1 MISAI
6 KSSSNYKWWVFS
18 TIAVGTFLSVVDHGS
33 VLVALPSIERH
44 FGSDLPTV
52 QWIVVGYALAISVL
66 ILPMGRLGDIIGRR
80 QVYVGGMVIFVV
92 AAGLAGASPTL
103 GSLIASK
110 IFQGV
115 GSAMVQGAGIAMVI
129 SAFPGTE
136 RGKALGTHLSVVGAG
151 AVAGPAIGGILVSIL
166 DWRWVFFANV
176 PIGLFTILVSV
187 LVLPL
192 DKPDPPKEGEPQLR
206 FDWGGATLSG
216 LALLLFLLVVGNG
229 DRVGWTSAITLS
241 GAVAAVLAA
250 VSFVWWELRS
260 SSPMLDMRLFKRKLV
275 ALGVA
280 AGWFSFLG
288 SSAARFMMPF
298 YLQRV
303 LELSPKDVGLL
314 LIPPAFCM
322 VVVGPF
328 SGRLSDRFGWRA
340 LTVGG
345 LTLSA
350 AAWFVMAVTLTEAS
364 PVLLIIIMLMVQSI
378 GTALFNT
385 PNNSS
390 ILSAVERSHYGVVSA
405 LTQLV
410 RNSANVTSIAMATT
424 VVVATM
430 GSRGVEP
437 SLDAVSPEV
446 AGAFVAGL
454 KWAFY
459 MMGGLLVLAIILAVI
474 RGERAKPAPAARP
487 APAAAGAAAA
497 EPTSPEPASD

>member
-1 MISAI
+1 MISTI
-6 KSSSNYKWWVFS
+6 KNSPSYKWWVFS

-66 ILPMGRLGDIIGRR
+66 ILPMGRLGDIIGRK
-80 QVYVGGMVIFVV
+80 QVYIWGMVIFTVT
-92 AAGLAGASPTL
+92 AGLAGASPNL
-103 GSLIASK
+103 GLLIATK

-115 GSAMVQGAGIAMVI
+115 GSAMVQSAGIAMVV
-129 SAFPGTE
+129 SSFPGTE

-151 AVAGPAIGGILVSIL
+151 AIAGPAIGGLLVSAF
-166 DWRWVFFANV
+166 DWRSVFFANV
-176 PIGLFTILVSV
+176 PFGALTIVISLM
-187 LVLPL
+187 VLPL
-192 DKPDPPKEGEPQLR
+192 SKPEPPAEGEARQR
-206 FDWGGATLSG
+206 FDWGGAVLSG
-216 LALLLFLLVVGNG
+216 MTLLGFLLVVGNG
-229 DRVGWTSAITLS
+229 DRLGWVSGYVIFGASITVLSA
-241 GAVAAVLAA
+241 AA
-250 VSFVWWELRS
+250 FVWWELRS
-260 SSPMLDMRLFKRKLV
+260 PSPMLDMRLFKRKLV
-275 ALGVA
+275 TLGVA

-303 LELSPKDVGLL
+303 LEFGPRDVGLL
-314 LIPPAFCM
+314 LIPPALCM

-328 SGRLSDRFGWRA
+328 SGRLSDRFGWRG

-345 LTLSA
+345 LFLST
-350 AAWFVMAVTLTEAS
+350 AAWFIMAVSLTEAT
-364 PVLLIIIMLMVQSI
+364 PVLLIVILLMVQGT

-390 ILSAVERSHYGVVSA
+390 ILSAVDRSQYGVVSA

-410 RNSANVTSIAMATT
+410 RNSANVTSIAIATT

-430 GSRGVEP
+430 GSKGVEP
-437 SLDAVSPEV
+437 SLDAVSPAV

-454 KWAFY
+454 KWAFW
-459 MMGGLLVLAIILAVI
+459 MMGGLLLIGIAIAVI
-474 RGERAKPAPAARP
+474 RGERPKPEPVTQPESLAA
-487 APAAAGAAAA
+487 
-497 EPTSPEPASD
+497 EPASD

>member
-6 KSSSNYKWWVFS
+6 KSSPNYKWWVFG
-18 TIAVGTFLSVVDHGS
+18 TISIGTFLSVADHGS

-44 FGSDLPTV
+44 FGADLPTV
-52 QWIVVGYALAISVL
+52 QWIVLGYALAISVL

-80 QVYVGGMVIFVV
+80 QVYVGGMIIFVL

-103 GSLIASK
+103 GSLVASK
-110 IFQGV
+110 VFQGV
-115 GSAMVQGAGIAMVI
+115 GSAMVQSAGIAMVI
-129 SAFPGTE
+129 SAFPGSE

-151 AVAGPAIGGILVSIL
+151 AIAGPAIGGLLVSAFE
-166 DWRWVFFANV
+166 WRSVFFANV
-176 PIGLFTILVSV
+176 PIGVFTIAISM

-192 DKPDPPKEGEPQLR
+192 DKPDPPAEGEPKPR
-206 FDWGGATLSG
+206 FDWGGAVLSG
-216 LALLLFLLVVGNG
+216 AALLGFLMVVSNG
-229 DRVGWTSAITLS
+229 DRMGWTSTATFS
-241 GAVAAVLAA
+241 GMAFTVLAA
-250 VSFVWWELRS
+250 VAFVWWELRS
-260 SSPMLDMRLFKRKLV
+260 PSPMLDMRLFKRKLV
-275 ALGVA
+275 SLGVA

-303 LELSPKDVGLL
+303 LEFGPRDVGLL
-314 LIPPAFCM
+314 LIPPALCL
-322 VVVGPF
+322 VVVGPL
-328 SGRLSDRFGWRA
+328 SGLLSDRFGWRG

-350 AAWFVMAVTLTEAS
+350 AAWFIMAITLTEAS
-364 PVLLIIIMLMVQSI
+364 PVLLIVILLMVQST

-390 ILSAVERSHYGVVSA
+390 ILSTVDRSQYGVVSA

-410 RNSANVTSIAMATT
+410 RNSANVVSIAIATT

-430 GSRGVEP
+430 GARGVEP
-437 SLDAVSPEV
+437 SLDAVSPAV

-454 KWAFY
+454 KWAFW
-459 MMGGLLVLAIILAVI
+459 MMGGLLLIGIALAVI
-474 RGERAKPAPAARP
+474 RGERPKPETATQRRSVAADR
-487 APAAAGAAAA
+487 
-497 EPTSPEPASD
+497 ASD

>member
-6 KSSSNYKWWVFS
+6 KTSASYKWWVFS
-18 TIAVGTFLSVVDHGS
+18 TIAIGTFLSVADHGS

-44 FGSDLPTV
+44 FESDLPTV
-52 QWIVVGYALAISVL
+52 EWIIVGYALAISVL
-66 ILPMGRLGDIIGRR
+66 ILPMGRLGDIIGRK
-80 QVYVGGMVIFVV
+80 QVYVGGMVIFTV

-103 GSLIASK
+103 GTLIASK
-110 IFQGV
+110 VFQGV
-115 GSAMVQGAGIAMVI
+115 GSAMVQSAGIAMVI
-129 SAFPGTE
+129 SNFPGTE

-151 AVAGPAIGGILVSIL
+151 AVAGPAIGGLLVSAFE
-166 DWRWVFFANV
+166 WRSVFFANV
-176 PIGLFTILVSV
+176 PIGVFTIFVSM
-187 LVLPL
+187 LILPA
-192 DKPDPPKEGEPQLR
+192 DKPEPPADGEKRPS

-216 LALLLFLLVVGNG
+216 MALMGFLLVVGNG
-229 DRVGWTSAITLS
+229 DRVGWTSGILLL
-241 GAVAAVLAA
+241 GAAVTALSAA
-250 VSFVWWELRS
+250 AFVWWELRS

-303 LELSPKDVGLL
+303 LEFGPRDVGLL
-314 LIPPAFCM
+314 LIPPALCM
-322 VVVGPF
+322 VVIGPI
-328 SGRLSDRFGWRA
+328 SGRLSDRFGWRG

-345 LTLSA
+345 LALSTI
-350 AAWFVMAVTLTEAS
+350 AWIILASTLTESS
-364 PVLLIIIMLMVQSI
+364 PVLLIVIMLMFQSA
-378 GTALFNT
+378 GTALFNS

-390 ILSAVERSHYGVVSA
+390 ILSAVDRSQYGVVSA

-410 RNSANVTSIAMATT
+410 RNSANVVSIAVATT

-437 SLDAVSPEV
+437 SLDAVSPAV

-454 KWAFY
+454 KWAFL
-459 MMGGLLVLAIILAVI
+459 MMAGLLMIGIALALF
-474 RGERAKPAPAARP
+474 RGERPKPVPDQESESI
-487 APAAAGAAAA
+487 AAG
-497 EPTSPEPASD
+497 SASD

>member
-1 MISAI
+1 MISGI
-6 KSSSNYKWWVFS
+6 KNSANYKWWVFG

-103 GSLIASK
+103 GSLVAAK
-110 IFQGV
+110 VFQGV
-115 GSAMVQGAGIAMVI
+115 GSAMVQSAGIAMVI

-136 RGKALGTHLSVVGAG
+136 RGKALGTHLSVVGVG
-151 AVAGPAIGGILVSIL
+151 AIAGPVIGGFLVSIF
-166 DWRWVFFANV
+166 DWRSVFFANV
-176 PIGLFTILVSV
+176 PIGIFTVAVSM

-192 DKPDPPKEGEPQLR
+192 DKPEPAAEGGPRQK
-206 FDWGGATLSG
+206 FDWGGAILSG
-216 LALLLFLLVVGNG
+216 LTLLGFLLVVGNG
-229 DRVGWTSAITLS
+229 DRLGWTSVATLS
-241 GAVAAVLAA
+241 GLAASVLALA
-250 VSFVWWELRS
+250 SFIWWELRS
-260 SSPMLDMRLFKRKLV
+260 PSPMLDMRLFKKKLV
-275 ALGVA
+275 AFGVA

-303 LELSPKDVGLL
+303 LEFSPKDVGLL
-314 LIPPAFCM
+314 LIAPALCL

-328 SGRLSDRFGWRA
+328 SGRLSDRFGWRG

-345 LTLSA
+345 LSLSA
-350 AAWFVMAVTLTEAS
+350 AAWFVMAGTLTEGSSAF
-364 PVLLIIIMLMVQSI
+364 LIVILLMVQSI

-390 ILSAVERSHYGVVSA
+390 ILSAVDRSQYGVVSA

-410 RNSANVTSIAMATT
+410 RNSANVTSIAIATT

-430 GSRGVEP
+430 GARGVEP
-437 SLDAVSPEV
+437 SLDAVSPAV

-454 KWAFY
+454 KWTFI
-459 MMGGLLVLAIILAVI
+459 MMGGLLLIGIAIAVA
-474 RGERAKPAPAARP
+474 RGERPKPAPAARSES
-487 APAAAGAAAA
+487 AKT
-497 EPTSPEPASD
+497 ESVSD

>member
-1 MISAI
+1 MISGI
-6 KSSSNYKWWVFS
+6 KGSANYKWWVFGA
-18 TIAVGTFLSVVDHGS
+18 IAIGTFLSVVDHGS

-66 ILPMGRLGDIIGRR
+66 ILPMGRLGDIIGRK
-80 QVYVGGMVIFVV
+80 QVYVGGMVIFVA
-92 AAGLAGASPTL
+92 AAGLAGASPNL
-103 GSLIASK
+103 GSLIAFK
-110 IFQGV
+110 VFQGV
-115 GSAMVQGAGIAMVI
+115 GSAMVQSAGIAMVI

-151 AVAGPAIGGILVSIL
+151 AIAGPVIGGLLVSIF
-166 DWRWVFFANV
+166 DWRSVFFANV
-176 PIGLFTILVSV
+176 PVGVFTIAVSM

-192 DKPDPPKEGEPQLR
+192 DKPEPPAEGEPRQR
-206 FDWGGATLSG
+206 FDWGGAVLSG
-216 LALLLFLLVVGNG
+216 LALLGFLLVVGNG
-229 DRVGWTSAITLS
+229 DRLGWTSAIVLS
-241 GAVAAVLAA
+241 GLAASVLAMA
-250 VSFVWWELRS
+250 SFIWWELLS
-260 SSPMLDMRLFKRKLV
+260 PSPMLDMRLFKRKLV

-303 LELSPKDVGLL
+303 LEFGPRDVGLL
-314 LIPPAFCM
+314 LIAPALCL

-328 SGRLSDRFGWRA
+328 SGRLSDRFGWRG

-350 AAWFVMAVTLTEAS
+350 TAWFIMAGTLTESS
-364 PVLLIIIMLMVQSI
+364 PVLLIVILLMFQST

-390 ILSAVERSHYGVVSA
+390 ILSAVDRSQYGVVSA

-410 RNSANVTSIAMATT
+410 RNSANVTSIAIATT

-430 GSRGVEP
+430 GARGVEP
-437 SLDAVSPEV
+437 SLDAVSPAV

-454 KWAFY
+454 RWAFL
-459 MMGGLLVLAIILAVI
+459 MMGGLLLVGIAIAVI
-474 RGERAKPAPAARP
+474 RGERPKPAPPARP
-487 APAAAGAAAA
+487 VSVVAQ
-497 EPTSPEPASD
+497 PASAESAPD

>member
-6 KSSSNYKWWVFS
+6 KISPNYKWWVFG
-18 TIAVGTFLSVVDHGS
+18 TISIGTFLSVADHGS

-44 FGSDLPTV
+44 FGADLPTV
-52 QWIVVGYALAISVL
+52 QWIVLGYALAISVL

-80 QVYVGGMVIFVV
+80 QVYVGGMIIFVL

-103 GSLIASK
+103 GSLVASK
-110 IFQGV
+110 VFQGV
-115 GSAMVQGAGIAMVI
+115 GSAMVQSAGIAMVI
-129 SAFPGTE
+129 SAFPGSE

-151 AVAGPAIGGILVSIL
+151 AIAGPAIGGLLVSAFE
-166 DWRWVFFANV
+166 WRSVFFANV
-176 PIGLFTILVSV
+176 PIGVFTIAISM

-192 DKPDPPKEGEPQLR
+192 DKPDPPAEGEPKPR
-206 FDWGGATLSG
+206 FDWGGAVLSG
-216 LALLLFLLVVGNG
+216 AALLGFLMVVSNG
-229 DRVGWTSAITLS
+229 DRMGWTSTATFS
-241 GAVAAVLAA
+241 GTAFTGLAA
-250 VSFVWWELRS
+250 VAFVWWELRS
-260 SSPMLDMRLFKRKLV
+260 PSPMLDMRLFKRKLV
-275 ALGVA
+275 SLGVA

-303 LELSPKDVGLL
+303 LEFGPRDVGLL
-314 LIPPAFCM
+314 LIPPALCL
-322 VVVGPF
+322 VVVGPL
-328 SGRLSDRFGWRA
+328 SGLLSDRFGWRG

-350 AAWFVMAVTLTEAS
+350 AAWFIMAITLTEAS
-364 PVLLIIIMLMVQSI
+364 PVLLIVILLMVQST

-390 ILSAVERSHYGVVSA
+390 ILSTVDRSQYGVVSA

-410 RNSANVTSIAMATT
+410 RNSANVVSIAIATT

-430 GSRGVEP
+430 GARGVEP
-437 SLDAVSPEV
+437 SLDAVSPAV

-454 KWAFY
+454 KWAFW
-459 MMGGLLVLAIILAVI
+459 MMGGLLLIGIALAVI
-474 RGERAKPAPAARP
+474 RGERPKPETATQRRSVAADR
-487 APAAAGAAAA
+487 
-497 EPTSPEPASD
+497 ASD

>member
-6 KSSSNYKWWVFS
+6 KSSPNYKWWVFG
-18 TIAVGTFLSVVDHGS
+18 TISIGTFLSVADHGS

-44 FGSDLPTV
+44 FGADLPTV
-52 QWIVVGYALAISVL
+52 QWIVLGYALAISVL

-80 QVYVGGMVIFVV
+80 QVYVGGMIIFVL

-103 GSLIASK
+103 GSLVASK
-110 IFQGV
+110 VFQGV
-115 GSAMVQGAGIAMVI
+115 GSAMVQSAGIAMVI
-129 SAFPGTE
+129 SAFPGSE

-151 AVAGPAIGGILVSIL
+151 AIAGPAIGGLLVSAFE
-166 DWRWVFFANV
+166 WRSVFFANV
-176 PIGLFTILVSV
+176 PIGVFTIAISM

-192 DKPDPPKEGEPQLR
+192 DKPDPPAEGEPKPR
-206 FDWGGATLSG
+206 FDWGGAVLSG
-216 LALLLFLLVVGNG
+216 AALLGFLMVVSNG
-229 DRVGWTSAITLS
+229 DRMGWTSTATFS
-241 GAVAAVLAA
+241 GTAFTVLAA
-250 VSFVWWELRS
+250 VAFVWWELRS
-260 SSPMLDMRLFKRKLV
+260 PSPMLDMRLFKRKLV
-275 ALGVA
+275 SLGVA

-303 LELSPKDVGLL
+303 LEFGPRDVGLL
-314 LIPPAFCM
+314 LIPPALCL
-322 VVVGPF
+322 VVVGPL
-328 SGRLSDRFGWRA
+328 SGLLSDRFGWRG

-350 AAWFVMAVTLTEAS
+350 AAWFIMAITLTEAS
-364 PVLLIIIMLMVQSI
+364 PVLLIVILLMVQST

-390 ILSAVERSHYGVVSA
+390 ILSTVDRSQYGVVSA

-410 RNSANVTSIAMATT
+410 RNSANVVSIAIATT

-430 GSRGVEP
+430 GARGVEP
-437 SLDAVSPEV
+437 SLDAVSPAV

-454 KWAFY
+454 KWAFW
-459 MMGGLLVLAIILAVI
+459 MMGGLLLIGIALAVI
-474 RGERAKPAPAARP
+474 RGERPKPETATQRRSVAADR
-487 APAAAGAAAA
+487 
-497 EPTSPEPASD
+497 ASD